1 MNAVCSPTL
10 TTDGSVRLVTESGS
24 RSGRLLSILLLLQS
38 RRTATARELATDLG
52 VSMRTVYRDIEVL
65 TEIGIPVYAET
76 GRAGGYRLVD
86 GYRTTLTGLTAQESL
101 ALFLIGLPAPAASL
115 GLTEPARAAEAK
127 VLAALGPGSREQAKR
142 LRDRFLLDLPAW
154 YDDAETPP
162 ALPGLAAAV
171 LENRRVRVRYRR
183 WTEPREVRRVLDP
196 HGLVVKNGIW
206 YLVAADRTRARA
218 ALPRLRTY
226 RVSNVLELTAL
237 DETFGR
243 DPSFEL
249 GDFWRAQLA
258 DFDERR
264 FVTTATVR
272 LSPALRA
279 RLDDLG
285 DRALSQ
291 AAAAGTPDADGWTVG
306 QLPIESPGNAAAYLI
321 RYGADVEVLAPA
333 ELRAELVALAQA
345 VVQRYCGG

>member
-1 MNAVCSPTL
+1 
-10 TTDGSVRLVTESGS
+10 
-24 RSGRLLSILLLLQS
+24 
-38 RRTATARELATDLG
+38 
-52 VSMRTVYRDIEVL
+52 
-65 TEIGIPVYAET
+65 
-76 GRAGGYRLVD
+76 
-86 GYRTTLTGLTAQESL
+86 
-101 ALFLIGLPAPAASL
+101 
-115 GLTEPARAAEAK
+115 
-127 VLAALGPGSREQAKR
+127 
-142 LRDRFLLDLPAW
+142 
-154 YDDAETPP
+154 
-162 ALPGLAAAV
+162 
-171 LENRRVRVRYRR
+171 
-183 WTEPREVRRVLDP
+183 
-196 HGLVVKNGIW
+196 
-206 YLVAADRTRARA
+206 
-218 ALPRLRTY
+218 
-226 RVSNVLELTAL
+226 AL

-243 DPSFEL
+243 DKSFEL

-264 FVTTATVR
+264 FVTEATVR